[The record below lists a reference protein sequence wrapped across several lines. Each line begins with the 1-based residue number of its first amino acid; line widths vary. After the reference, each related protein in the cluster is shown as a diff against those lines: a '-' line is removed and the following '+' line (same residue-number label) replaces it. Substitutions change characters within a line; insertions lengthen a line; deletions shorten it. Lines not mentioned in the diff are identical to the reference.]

1 MSQYYLYKSSNPT
14 KKYTVKFI
22 NEKTRRK
29 NTIHFGAAGM
39 SDYTINND
47 DRRKTLYIKRHQNEN
62 INDLSYAGAW
72 SMHVLWNK
80 KSIEES
86 IKDMEKRF
94 KINIINSL

>member
-1 MSQYYLYKSSNPT
+1 MNYYLYPSNLKT

-22 NEKTRRK
+22 NEQTGRI

-39 SDYTINND
+39 SDYTLHKDDKRKALYKLRHAND
-47 DRRKTLYIKRHQNEN
+47 N

-80 KSIEES
+80 KTLEES

-94 KINIINSL
+94 KITITDRM

>member
-1 MSQYYLYKSSNPT
+1 MTQYYLYPSNLKT

-22 NEKTRRK
+22 NEQTGRI

-39 SDYTINND
+39 SDYTLHKD
-47 DRRKTLYIKRHQNEN
+47 DKRKALYIKRHINDN
-62 INDLSYAGAW
+62 INDLNFAGCW
-72 SMHVLWNK
+72 SMHLLWNK

-94 KINIINSL
+94 KITIINHM